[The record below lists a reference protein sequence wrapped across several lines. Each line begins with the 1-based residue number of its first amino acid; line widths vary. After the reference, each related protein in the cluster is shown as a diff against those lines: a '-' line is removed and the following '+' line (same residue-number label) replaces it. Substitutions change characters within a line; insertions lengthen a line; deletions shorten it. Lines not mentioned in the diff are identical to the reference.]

1 MSSLKTLIRDIA
13 TLSKPGL
20 TAMNVMMTAGAMG
33 LAPTPIPLVV
43 WVMILIASTLLIA
56 SANTLNMYYEREG
69 DKLMTRTRQRPLPA
83 GRMDA
88 RRVFIGGVLAG
99 LASLGILW
107 HWGNLTT
114 MLIGASAWVSYVW
127 IYTPMKRQS
136 RWSVVVGAYP
146 GAIPP
151 LLGWVAATGGIGAE
165 GVVLFLIVFFWQ
177 VPHFI
182 AISLYRQQDYDR
194 AGIKVWPSE
203 RGDEAAKILAL
214 LFTLPLVPVSLLLVP
229 LGIASY
235 AYFVLAG
242 GLGVWFFITCLRG
255 FEPSSG
261 ARWARHFFIVSII
274 YLPVLTIGLLID
286 FVFLK
291 AGFAG

>member
-1 MSSLKTLIRDIA
+1 MLASLRRLVRDIA

-33 LAPTPIPLVV
+33 LAPGSIAGET
-43 WVMILIASTLLIA
+43 WFMILLASTLLIA

-69 DKLMTRTRQRPLPA
+69 DKLMVRTRQRPLA
-83 GRMDA
+83 SGRMNPTA
-88 RRVFIGGVLAG
+88 VFIGALAAG

-107 HWGNLTT
+107 HWGNLLT
-114 MLIGASAWVSYVW
+114 MIVGASAWVSYVW

-136 RWSVVVGAYP
+136 RWAVIVGAYP

-151 LLGWVAATGGIGAE
+151 LLGWTAVTGAMGAE
-165 GVVLFLIVFFWQ
+165 GIALFLIVFFWQ

-182 AISLYRQQDYDR
+182 AISLYRQRDYDL

-203 RGDEAAKILAL
+203 RGDDAAKTLAL
-214 LFTLPLVPVSLLLVP
+214 IFTIALVPISLILVP
-229 LGIASY
+229 LHVASY

-242 GLGVWFFITCLRG
+242 GLGLWFFITCLLG
-255 FEPSSG
+255 FEPESG

-274 YLPVLTIGLLID
+274 YLPVLTLGLLID
-286 FVFLK
+286 AVFLK
-291 AGFAG
+291 PGLF

>member
-1 MSSLKTLIRDIA
+1 MSAIKTFVRDIA

-33 LAPTPIPLVV
+33 LAPNTIPLVV
-43 WVMILIASTLLIA
+43 WVMILLASTLLIA

-83 GRMDA
+83 GRMNPTA
-88 RRVFIGGVLAG
+88 VFIGGIVAG
-99 LASLGILW
+99 LSSLAILW
-107 HWGNLTT
+107 HWGNLLT

-136 RWSVVVGAYP
+136 RWAVVVGAYP

-151 LLGWVAATGGIGAE
+151 LLGWAAATGVPGAE
-165 GVVLFLIVFFWQ
+165 GITLFLIVFFWQ

-194 AGIKVWPSE
+194 AGIKIWPSE
-203 RGDEAAKILAL
+203 RGDDAAKVLAL
-214 LFTLPLVPVSLLLVP
+214 IFTLPLVPISLLLVP

-242 GLGVWFFITCLRG
+242 ALGVWFFITCLRG
-255 FEPSSG
+255 FEPTSG
-261 ARWARHFFIVSII
+261 QRWARHFFIVSII
-274 YLPVLTIGLLID
+274 YLPVLTLGLLID
-286 FVFLK
+286 AVFLK
-291 AGFAG
+291 SGFNG